1 MIESLRPV
9 AAVGVCL
16 LAAGLILLFGNR
28 LHRNLR
34 EGITIAAAV
43 CAAGLVFSMTPAV
56 LDGQIYEARLW
67 QIAEGVELA
76 FRTDAAGM
84 VFACIASF
92 LWVLTSFYS
101 IGYMRG
107 HHEQNQTGYFAA
119 FAVCVGSALGIAL
132 AANLMT
138 FFIFYEM
145 LTIATYPLVA
155 HYRNDAAKKSG
166 RKYLTYTLVSGQLFF
181 AAICTVYVICGTGD
195 FVAGGFLAETSGG
208 GLPSGG
214 VLCLLFLMMIVGGA
228 VKAGVMP
235 LHSWLPSA
243 MVAPTPV
250 SALLHAV
257 AVVKAGAFSVLRV
270 VCYVFGPQLSI
281 ACGGAKL
288 LAWAA
293 ALTIIVSSF
302 IALRKDNLKARL
314 AFSTVGQL
322 SYIVMGICVCA
333 QASLAGALFHMAA
346 HAFLKITLFMC
357 AGAIFVTT
365 GLSEISSMRGLARRM
380 PVTMTCFA
388 IASLGIAGLPLMAGF
403 VSKFNLIRGILA
415 MGQPFF
421 AVVLVAAALLALSYL
436 MPVVQIVFARGAG
449 ADGGPLLP
457 ATDAHGHTYPVQGDA
472 ALAMRIP
479 LMLTTMVAVLLGCMP
494 NAGPKLYALAQ
505 MAAAAVTEGGG
516 GLAG

>member
-34 EGITIAAAV
+34 EGMTIAAAV

-257 AVVKAGAFSVLRV
+257 AVVKAGAFCVLRV

-333 QASLAGALFHMAA
+333 QASVAGALFHMAA

-388 IASLGIAGLPLMAGF
+388 IASLGISGLPLMAGF

-436 MPVVQIVFARGAG
+436 MPVVQIVFAKGAG

-457 ATDAHGHTYPVQGDA
+457 AVDAHGHAYPVRGDA